1 LSFNLLKYNLLKA
14 NIFLIAALH
23 LFFVACNPSD
33 DSNDDNN
40 NSSSNSAD
48 LTSEIMEQG
57 DWQITRFEDSG
68 VDQTN
73 DFNGYTFVFNTDGTV
88 VASNGNQTV
97 NGTWNIMDDSSN
109 SSSDDDGNSSDD
121 DDFILDFAVP
131 ESSDFEDLIDDW
143 DFISVDNTKIE
154 LRDISGGNG
163 GTDYLTFERL

>member
-1 LSFNLLKYNLLKA
+1 MKA

-97 NGTWNIMDDSSN
+97 NGTWNIFDDSSN

-131 ESSDFEDLIDDW
+131 ESSDFEDLNDEW
-143 DFISVDNTKIE
+143 DFISVSNTKIE
-154 LRDISGGNG
+154 LIDISGGNG